1 MAHLCA
7 DSTDVEMNNVIATR
21 LISAQSVPV
30 IGALILLLLS
40 PRPAYPET
48 PKPGQQRVVREQ
60 TESGTNPQFLSALQ
74 AYKSQEYATA
84 QKQLEALVQKNAG
97 NFEINELLGL
107 VYVAQGEQEKANRF
121 LAKAVQIRPNLTEAR
136 TRLGTNFLALNQN
149 DQAAIQF
156 KKAVQLAPHDYDA
169 NHNLGEFYIQT
180 GNISASIP
188 FLQRAQESN
197 PAAYNNGYDLA
208 LALDEAGRLD
218 EARQQ
223 LQRLISLRDSAELH
237 GVLGEVEEKSQ
248 NYLASA
254 AQYEQAARMDPSE
267 QNILNWGAELLLHQ
281 TFAPAV
287 EVFKAGTQRYPQSG
301 QLYNG
306 LGIALYGE
314 GQTDDAIRAYFRAS
328 DLMPS
333 EQLSM
338 IFVGKACEGASPVLA
353 DQIRARLQSFLE
365 QSDDSA
371 ELDYDLAVCWLKTG
385 QAGAKADRD
394 VQVESHLKHALLLNP
409 NYGDAFFQLGALYAD
424 QRKYAEAVEQ
434 YERALKIN
442 PNAANTHYRLGQ
454 ALARLGNDTRAQE
467 ELAIFQRLRKSES
480 EATDSKQN
488 QIQQFVYSI
497 KNSNSNQ

>member
-40 PRPAYPET
+40 PRHAYPES
-48 PKPGQQRVVREQ
+48 PKPGQQRVVRQ
-60 TESGTNPQFLSALQ
+60 QSESGTDPQFLSALQ
-74 AYKSQEYATA
+74 AYRTQKYATA
-84 QKQLEALVQKNAG
+84 QKQLEALVQKNAD

-107 VYVAQGEQEKANRF
+107 VYVAQGEQAKANRF

-156 KKAVQLAPHDYDA
+156 KKAVQLAPRDYDA

-188 FLQRAQESN
+188 FLQRAQESD

-208 LALDEAGRLD
+208 LALDETGRLD
-218 EARQQ
+218 EARLQ

-248 NYLASA
+248 DYLASA
-254 AQYEQAARMDPSE
+254 AQYKQAARMDPSE

-287 EVFKAGTQRYPQSG
+287 EVFKAGTQRYPQSA

-314 GQTDDAIRAYFRAS
+314 GQTDDAIRAYFRAA
-328 DLMPS
+328 DLIPS

-338 IFVGKACEGASPVLA
+338 IFAGKACEGASPVLA
-353 DQIRARLQSFLE
+353 DQIRTRLQSFLE
-365 QSDDSA
+365 QIDNSA

-409 NYGDAFFQLGALYAD
+409 NYADAFFQLGALYAD

-467 ELAIFQRLRKSES
+467 ELAVFQRLRKSES

>member
-1 MAHLCA
+1 MAHVWA
-7 DSTDVEMNNVIATR
+7 DSTDVEMNNVMATR

-48 PKPGQQRVVREQ
+48 PKPGQQGVVRQQ
-60 TESGTNPQFLSALQ
+60 TESGTDPQFFSALK
-74 AYKSQEYATA
+74 AYKSQEYATS

-188 FLQRAQESN
+188 FLQHAQESD

-208 LALDEAGRLD
+208 LALDQAGRLD

-237 GVLGEVEEKSQ
+237 GVLGEVEEKSK

-287 EVFKAGTQRYPQSG
+287 EVFKAGTQHYPQSA

-314 GQTDDAIRAYFRAS
+314 GQTDDAVRAYFRAS
-328 DLMPS
+328 DLVPS

-338 IFVGKACEGASPVLA
+338 IFAGKACDGASPVLA
-353 DQIRARLQSFLE
+353 DQIRARLQSFLT
-365 QSDDSA
+365 QGDNSA
-371 ELDYDLAVCWLKTG
+371 ELDYDLAVCWLRTG
-385 QAGAKADRD
+385 QTGVKAEREM
-394 VQVESHLKHALLLNP
+394 QVESHLKHALLLNP
-409 NYGDAFFQLGALYAD
+409 NYADAFFQLGVLYAD
-424 QRKYAEAVEQ
+424 DRKYAEAAAEYEQ
-434 YERALKIN
+434 ALKIN

-454 ALARLGNDTRAQE
+454 VLARMGKDTRAQE
-467 ELAIFQRLRKSES
+467 ELAIFQRLQKSES

-497 KNSNSNQ
+497 KNGNSNQ

>member
-1 MAHLCA
+1 MVHFCT
-7 DSTDVEMNNVIATR
+7 DSADVEMDSVVATR
-21 LISAQSVPV
+21 RLSAHSVPA
-30 IGALILLLLS
+30 IGALILLLVS
-40 PRPAYPET
+40 PRPAYPKT
-48 PKPGQQRVVREQ
+48 PKPGSPSVVRQQ
-60 TESGTNPQFLSALQ
+60 TENGMDPQFLSALR
-74 AYKSQEYATA
+74 AYKAQEYAAA
-84 QKQLEALVQKNAG
+84 QKELEALVQKDAG
-97 NFEINELLGL
+97 NFEFNELLGL
-107 VYVAQGEQEKANRF
+107 VYAAQGEQTKANRF

-149 DQAAIQF
+149 DEAAIQF
-156 KKAVQLAPHDYDA
+156 KKAVQLAPRDYNA

-180 GNISASIP
+180 GNIAAAIP
-188 FLQRAQESN
+188 FLQHAQESD

-208 LALDEAGRLD
+208 LALDETGRLD

-237 GVLGEVEEKSQ
+237 GVLGEVEEKLR

-254 AQYEQAARMDPSE
+254 AQYEQAASMDPSE

-287 EVFKAGTQRYPQSG
+287 EVFKAGTQHYPQSA

-314 GQTDDAIRAYFRAS
+314 GQTDDAIRAYFRAA
-328 DLMPS
+328 DLIPS

-338 IFVGKACEGASPVLA
+338 IFVGRACEGASPVLA
-353 DQIRARLQSFLE
+353 DQIRARLQSFLK
-365 QSDDSA
+365 QNDNSA

-385 QAGAKADRD
+385 QPGAKAERD
-394 VQVESHLKHALLLNP
+394 IQVESHLKHALSLNP
-409 NYGDAFFQLGALYAD
+409 NYADAFFQLGALYAD
-424 QRKYAEAVEQ
+424 ERKYAEAVEQ
-434 YERALKIN
+434 YEWALKIN

-454 ALARLGNDTRAQE
+454 ALARLGDDTRAHE
-467 ELAIFQRLRKSES
+467 ELAIFQRLQKSES

-488 QIQQFVYSI
+488 QIQRFIYSV
-497 KNSNSNQ
+497 KNGNSNQ